1 MSETEIVDDTLEEK
15 TPTEEE
21 LDDFKNKMA
30 EWLKMD
36 EQINKSINYQLL
48 YEKDVNYKM
57 LYRGILRILCL
68 SSIITMYL

>member
-48 YEKDVNYKM
+48 YDKDVNYKM
-57 LYRGILRILCL
+57 PYQDILGEYKPIA
-68 SSIITMYL
+68 

>member
-57 LYRGILRILCL
+57 PYQDILGEYKPIA
-68 SSIITMYL
+68 